1 IAQGPYTCRSAPKA
15 LNSNAEKCLTRRIN
29 MPRTLFNT
37 GVDANGAQLAP
48 KSVDK
53 HWQLIHGPQ
62 GAVNPPTD
70 ARVLETPPG
79 TYFHTSDSMWIWAD
93 PLGTAIPGSPGPDY
107 VFQTKFLLEFDPELE
122 WIEIRGIWGAD
133 NSGEIKID
141 GHPFPPGSVSGEV
154 SLPQGPTTPIDT
166 NCTQPHQF

>member
-1 IAQGPYTCRSAPKA
+1 
-15 LNSNAEKCLTRRIN
+15 
-29 MPRTLFNT
+29 
-37 GVDANGAQLAP
+37 
-48 KSVDK
+48 
-53 HWQLIHGPQ
+53 
-62 GAVNPPTD
+62 
-70 ARVLETPPG
+70 
-79 TYFHTSDSMWIWAD
+79 MWIWAD

-166 NCTQPHQF
+166 NFTQPHQFSISAMHFLSLSKLVLSGGWHTLQVTVHNEGTSSGANPAGFNLSGLVIVKQAVNQAVTRVPAHPVGT